1 MPDHRVKRITF
12 NADADLLE
20 QAAASGLSRGAARAA
35 IATAVEKERLQA
47 RAKKALGTTSATDA
61 INRSL
66 AEVVRSGSLQSL
78 ARDGVPGLTPEMLR
92 ELRRPRT
99 F

>member
-20 QAAASGLSRGAARAA
+20 QA
-35 IATAVEKERLQA
+35 
-47 RAKKALGTTSATDA
+47 KKALGTTSATDA
-61 INRSL
+61 INMSL
-66 AEVVRSGSLQSL
+66 AEVVRRDAGVRL
-78 ARDGVPGLTPEMLR
+78 AERGFSDLTPEMVSA
-92 ELRRPRT
+92 LRRPRT

>member
-12 NADADLLE
+12 KADADLLE
-20 QAAASGLSRGAARAA
+20 Q
-35 IATAVEKERLQA
+35 
-47 RAKKALGTTSATDA
+47 AKKALGTTSATDA

>member
-20 QAAASGLSRGAARAA
+20 QA
-35 IATAVEKERLQA
+35 
-47 RAKKALGTTSATDA
+47 KKALGTTSATDA
-61 INRSL
+61 INMSL
-66 AEVVRSGSLQSL
+66 AEVVRNDSLSTL

>member
-20 QAAASGLSRGAARAA
+20 Q
-35 IATAVEKERLQA
+35 
-47 RAKKALGTTSATDA
+47 AKKALGTTSATDA

-66 AEVVRSGSLQSL
+66 AEVVRNGSLSSL

>member
-12 NADADLLE
+12 NADTDLLE
-20 QAAASGLSRGAARAA
+20 Q
-35 IATAVEKERLQA
+35 
-47 RAKKALGTTSATDA
+47 AKKALGTTSATDA
-61 INRSL
+61 INMSL
-66 AEVVRSGSLQSL
+66 AQVVR
-78 ARDGVPGLTPEMLR
+78 RDAGTRLVDRGFPDLTPEMLE

>member
-20 QAAASGLSRGAARAA
+20 QA
-35 IATAVEKERLQA
+35 
-47 RAKKALGTTSATDA
+47 KKVLGTTSATDA

-66 AEVVRSGSLQSL
+66 AEVVRNGSLSTL

>member
-20 QAAASGLSRGAARAA
+20 QA
-35 IATAVEKERLQA
+35 
-47 RAKKALGTTSATDA
+47 KKALGTTSATDA
-61 INRSL
+61 INMSL
-66 AEVVRSGSLQSL
+66 AEVVR
-78 ARDGVPGLTPEMLR
+78 RDAGVRLVEAGFPAITPEMLR

>member
-20 QAAASGLSRGAARAA
+20 Q
-35 IATAVEKERLQA
+35 
-47 RAKKALGTTSATDA
+47 AKKALGTTSATDA

-66 AEVVRSGSLQSL
+66 AEVVRRDSGVRLVERGFS
-78 ARDGVPGLTPEMLR
+78 GLTPEMVK

>member
-20 QAAASGLSRGAARAA
+20 Q
-35 IATAVEKERLQA
+35 
-47 RAKKALGTTSATDA
+47 AKKALGTTSATDA

-66 AEVVRSGSLQSL
+66 AEVVRNGSLSTL

>member
-20 QAAASGLSRGAARAA
+20 QA
-35 IATAVEKERLQA
+35 
-47 RAKKALGTTSATDA
+47 KKALGTTSATDA
-61 INRSL
+61 INMSL
-66 AEVVRSGSLQSL
+66 AEVVRRDSLRQLSL
-78 ARDGVPGLTPEMLR
+78 DGVPGLTPEMLR

>member
-12 NADADLLE
+12 NADAALLE
-20 QAAASGLSRGAARAA
+20 Q
-35 IATAVEKERLQA
+35 
-47 RAKKALGTTSATDA
+47 AKKALGTTSATDA

-66 AEVVRSGSLQSL
+66 AEVVRRDSGVRLVERGFSS
-78 ARDGVPGLTPEMLR
+78 LTPEMLK

>member
-20 QAAASGLSRGAARAA
+20 QA
-35 IATAVEKERLQA
+35 
-47 RAKKALGTTSATDA
+47 KKARGTTSATDA

>member
-12 NADADLLE
+12 DADADLLE
-20 QAAASGLSRGAARAA
+20 Q
-35 IATAVEKERLQA
+35 
-47 RAKKALGTTSATDA
+47 AKKALGTTSATDA

-66 AEVVRSGSLQSL
+66 AEVVRNGSLSTL

>member
-20 QAAASGLSRGAARAA
+20 A
-35 IATAVEKERLQA
+35 
-47 RAKKALGTTSATDA
+47 AKKALGTTSATDA
-61 INRSL
+61 INMSL
-66 AEVVRSGSLQSL
+66 AEVVR
-78 ARDGVPGLTPEMLR
+78 RDAGMRLLDNGFPDLTPEMLR

>member
-1 MPDHRVKRITF
+1 MPEHRVKRITF

-20 QAAASGLSRGAARAA
+20 Q
-35 IATAVEKERLQA
+35 
-47 RAKKALGTTSATDA
+47 AKKALGTTSATDA

-66 AEVVRSGSLQSL
+66 AEVVRKGSLSSL